1 MRRVHANLKT
11 HIYTTHDKHDNK
23 TAKFLKVVEVNLILL
38 FSSQQV
44 RKKNFARQRGTT
56 VYENDTKQQV
66 ELHLYVAEYWWRHAW
81 LAGCILVLRNWE
93 GDIRFPDLEVE

>member
-11 HIYTTHDKHDNK
+11 HIYTTHDKHNNK

-56 VYENDTKQQV
+56 VYENDTKRSYCLLVGLV
-66 ELHLYVAEYWWRHAW
+66 EKTAYQNYAVYLK
-81 LAGCILVLRNWE
+81 
-93 GDIRFPDLEVE
+93 